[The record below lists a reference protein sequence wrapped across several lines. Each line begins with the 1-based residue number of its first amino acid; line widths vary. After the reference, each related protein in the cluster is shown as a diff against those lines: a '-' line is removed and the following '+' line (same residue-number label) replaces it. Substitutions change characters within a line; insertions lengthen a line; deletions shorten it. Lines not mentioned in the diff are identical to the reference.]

1 MVETKAVNGL
11 ISMIVFK
18 IPVLGITYTTGV
30 AYIIKDKLMVSRR
43 DTSLYNNPIG
53 VMSNPIAVPTIIATS
68 KVSGKSSKLQ

>member
-11 ISMIVFK
+11 SSMIVFK
-18 IPVLGITYTTGV
+18 IPDLGITYTTGV

-53 VMSNPIAVPTIIATS
+53 VMSKPIAVPNYNCY
-68 KVSGKSSKLQ
+68 K